1 MPHVIL
7 SPKAVRDFE
16 RLRRFLHAKSPE
28 AAARAAMAIRAALQ
42 RLARHPLAQPPN
54 PENPA
59 FRTPQVPFAASGY
72 SVWYHYLPGGDI
84 TVVALKH
91 QRESG
96 FDNDE

>member
-1 MPHVIL
+1 
-7 SPKAVRDFE
+7 
-16 RLRRFLHAKSPE
+16 
-28 AAARAAMAIRAALQ
+28 MAIRAALQ

-59 FRTPQVPFAASGY
+59 FRTLQVPFGASGY